1 VTLRLRV
8 TARAAR
14 EIELADAWWREHRQ
28 AAPATVREDVK
39 SAFQLLLQQPGVGV
53 KVISARMPGTRR
65 LHLKRIGYFIYYRA
79 RDEQL
84 YVLSVWHS
92 SRGSTPL
99 V

>member
-1 VTLRLRV
+1 
-8 TARAAR
+8 
-14 EIELADAWWREHRQ
+14 
-28 AAPATVREDVK
+28 
-39 SAFQLLLQQPGVGV
+39 
-53 KVISARMPGTRR
+53 MPGTRR

>member
-1 VTLRLRV
+1 VV
-8 TARAAR
+8 ARASASC
-14 EIELADAWWREHRQ
+14 AGGA
-28 AAPATVREDVK
+28 VREDVK